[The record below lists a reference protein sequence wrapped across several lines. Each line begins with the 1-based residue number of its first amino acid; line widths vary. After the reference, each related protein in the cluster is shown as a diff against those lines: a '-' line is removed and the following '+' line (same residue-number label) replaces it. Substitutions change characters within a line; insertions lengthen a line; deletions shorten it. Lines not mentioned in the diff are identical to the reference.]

1 MRIAKI
7 HLLAISLLILLVV
20 SQANGQYSQS
30 TSPGAVAASRVV
42 PLTIKIIM
50 LGFSSTDLNAS
61 YLTSGINSIPVKY
74 QQVLQGP
81 INTGVMFNFTYQY
94 VYERS
99 NSTLVQSFAQYLNSI
114 RKEQDTVPGQLVSG
128 LYNPALNNTGTRVN
142 RVQNY
147 FYDVSKVENWLT
159 SNQTLFGAAPTTGY
173 TFFISDLNAT
183 TPSLSYQQYQAY
195 NTKCPAICTSSVT
208 ATAHYYN
215 RTATDPDLGLNLTRH
230 YMTGWGGTGRIYYA
244 DLSAGT
250 SYWTDEL
257 PIQVAAGARGV
268 SLSTPYGRI
277 WAAEFVND
285 YIAGAVYNLFAA
297 DQLYPVTYAQNY
309 NFQLF
314 VFDNRTAA
322 EKSKGPKISTTLSTT
337 MVQSQLASLLPFAR
351 VTVTAKFSNITAY
364 PQLAAVVANAT
375 TKVKDPALS
384 IPIVDARLVWN
395 WLSTYGQRHITQFI
409 NATHTTSQY
418 DIPGF
423 LFAFQGNYTFAFTF
437 KENIAL
443 REPPGSITGVA
454 LGDMILVDQSN
465 STLAAG
471 NDPSTYNQPGKG
483 MGFTRAAIHEL
494 GHMMGL
500 NHPFLYDQTEDFTN
514 SVMAYYPYSNTYSQF
529 DKDTVLRG
537 INDELLI
544 VAQDALAAT
553 GNSLINSGTIAA
565 AKREMALA
573 DQHYSTMDY
582 AGAVQYSLAAALDAL
597 QAEASGS
604 LFSAGLVFGLIG
616 LAVGIAVGLL
626 AGFFFF
632 RKRKTTAAVGY
643 NLCPTCQ
650 QPVRWDPVQMKWYCD
665 RCQKPL

>member
-147 FYDVSKVENWLT
+147 FYDASKVENWLT